1 MKSCRAL
8 LPHLEP
14 LHAGPHNL
22 TYPPRP
28 TPQKIQYTV
37 YIYIYTIYF
46 TLFAAQGTQGHSLGS
61 LVVTDCGGGDGIKTD
76 LGWLL
81 TLLVRAWGD
90 HLRNQFSRQRHCH
103 HPVCLFF

>member
-1 MKSCRAL
+1 MLA
-8 LPHLEP
+8 HITF
-14 LHAGPHNL
+14 

-37 YIYIYTIYF
+37 YIYVYIIIYIYR
-46 TLFAAQGTQGHSLGS
+46 TLFAAQGTQGHGLGS

-103 HPVCLFF
+103 HPVYFSNR

>member
-1 MKSCRAL
+1 MTMTM
-8 LPHLEP
+8 
-14 LHAGPHNL
+14 AGGVGGGPGTWN
-22 TYPPRP
+22 
-28 TPQKIQYTV
+28 IYTV
-37 YIYIYTIYF
+37 
-46 TLFAAQGTQGHSLGS
+46 FAAQGTQGHGLGS

-103 HPVCLFF
+103 RLVYFSTKMAES

>member
-1 MKSCRAL
+1 MGYDHDHGRGGVGGD
-8 LPHLEP
+8 PEP
-14 LHAGPHNL
+14 G
-22 TYPPRP
+22 
-28 TPQKIQYTV
+28 
-37 YIYIYTIYF
+37 
-46 TLFAAQGTQGHSLGS
+46 TLFAAQGTQGHGLGS

-103 HPVCLFF
+103 RLVYFSTKMAES